1 MRIEITSDPVEFRA
15 RVAGFLERDPLRH
28 TVMCTVV
35 ENEIT
40 GLTVTEELSYF
51 ASVHEGD
58 EVIGV
63 AMRTAGRGVWL
74 GEVPER
80 AIPELVERF
89 AELLPEIRDVDGSES
104 AALAFAQGWARLHGT
119 TPRQVLAERLY
130 RLGELRIPRAPG
142 APRRATEADLELC
155 GRWVAAMAR
164 ELEAFHLGLSES
176 ALRARIRAG
185 RWWLWEDDG
194 RPVSLTAHQIPL
206 RGWARIGPVYTPPE
220 TRAHGYASAL
230 VAHVAQVIRDLG
242 ADVCLYTE
250 LGNPTSNK
258 IYQAIGFEPV
268 LDQIMYAFD

>member
-15 RVAGFLERDPLRH
+15 RVAGFLARDPLRH
-28 TVMCTVV
+28 TVMYTVV

-58 EVIGV
+58 EVVGV

-80 AIPELVERF
+80 AIPELVKRF
-89 AELLPEIRDVDGSES
+89 AELLPDIRDVDGAES
-104 AALAFAQGWARLHGT
+104 AALAFAQGWAALHGT
-119 TPRQVLAERLY
+119 TPRLVLSERLY
-130 RLGELRIPRAPG
+130 RLGELRTPPAPG

-155 GRWVAAMAR
+155 GRWIAAMAR
-164 ELEAFHLGLSES
+164 ELENFPLALSES

-185 RWWLWEDDG
+185 RWWLWEDEG
-194 RPVSLTAHQIPL
+194 RPVSLTAHQVPL
-206 RGWARIGPVYTPPE
+206 LGWARIGPVYTPPE
-220 TRAHGYASAL
+220 TRGHGYASAL
-230 VAHVAQVIRDLG
+230 VAHVSQVIRHLG
-242 ADVCLYTE
+242 ADVCLYTD

-268 LDQIMYAFD
+268 FDQILYAFE